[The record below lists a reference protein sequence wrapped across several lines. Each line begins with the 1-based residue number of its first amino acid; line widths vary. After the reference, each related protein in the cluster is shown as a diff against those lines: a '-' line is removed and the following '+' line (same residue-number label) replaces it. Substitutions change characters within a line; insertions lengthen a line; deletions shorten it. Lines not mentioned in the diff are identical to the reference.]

1 MNQVKDEIMDFM
13 KEQKV
18 IQTFHLKVKFRH
30 ESDFDRA
37 LQSLIDE
44 NKLEEKYLS
53 NVGFQIKLG
62 MAI

>member
-1 MNQVKDEIMDFM
+1 MTQVKDEIMDFM

-18 IQTFHLKVKFRH
+18 IQTNHLKVRFRH
-30 ESDFDRA
+30 RSDFDRA